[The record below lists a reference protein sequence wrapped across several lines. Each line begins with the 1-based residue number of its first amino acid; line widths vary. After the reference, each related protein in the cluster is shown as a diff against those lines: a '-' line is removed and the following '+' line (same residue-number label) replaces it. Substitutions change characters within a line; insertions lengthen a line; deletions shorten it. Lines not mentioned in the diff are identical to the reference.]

1 MITFSFLH
9 SITNSILQVLDFGAY
24 RDGTPA
30 HKLGQRIVVDE
41 NGEEISDDAKPPVEE
56 EVSDS

>member
-1 MITFSFLH
+1 MH
-9 SITNSILQVLDFGAY
+9 SITNSLLQVLDFGAY

-41 NGEEISDDAKPPVEE
+41 NGEEISDEAKPPVEE